1 MAKGKVVVGLSGGV
15 DSSVAAWLLKQ
26 EGYEVI
32 GATMQTWEPGGDG
45 GREASVIEDAARVAR
60 ALGIEHHVL
69 DFHREFRCHVM
80 DYFAG
85 EYLQGRTPNPCVV
98 CNRYVKWEAM
108 LKAAMDLGA
117 DTIATGHYA
126 AVDRLENGRYAL
138 RRAATDAKDQT
149 YALYG
154 LTQEQLAHTLMPV
167 GAYEKDQIRE
177 MAREAGIPV
186 AQKPDSQEICFIPDG
201 DYAEF
206 IRRYQKRQIPE
217 GNFVDRQGN
226 VLGRHRGIIHYT
238 IGQRKGLNISLGK
251 PAFVLEIRPET
262 NEVVLGDN
270 EELFTRTVRASNLNL
285 MGILQLPY
293 KKEIVATGK
302 IRYNHKGERCRV
314 RRVGEDELE
323 CTFEQPVRAVTPGQA
338 LVLYDENH
346 VLGGGT
352 IVC

>member
-138 RRAATDAKDQT
+138 RRAATAAKDQT
-149 YALYG
+149 
-154 LTQEQLAHTLMPV
+154 
-167 GAYEKDQIRE
+167 
-177 MAREAGIPV
+177 
-186 AQKPDSQEICFIPDG
+186 
-201 DYAEF
+201 
-206 IRRYQKRQIPE
+206 
-217 GNFVDRQGN
+217 
-226 VLGRHRGIIHYT
+226 
-238 IGQRKGLNISLGK
+238 
-251 PAFVLEIRPET
+251 
-262 NEVVLGDN
+262 
-270 EELFTRTVRASNLNL
+270 
-285 MGILQLPY
+285 
-293 KKEIVATGK
+293 
-302 IRYNHKGERCRV
+302 
-314 RRVGEDELE
+314 
-323 CTFEQPVRAVTPGQA
+323 
-338 LVLYDENH
+338 
-346 VLGGGT
+346 
-352 IVC
+352 